1 MEIPMV
7 SLMDLQPEYLSLEVH
22 ECLVDGFR
30 ECKPRSKI
38 ERYSS
43 PSDCSVLE
51 IIDEGALF
59 ECRICQ
65 EEEEISNLEAPCA
78 CSGTLK
84 VS

>member
-1 MEIPMV
+1 MEIST

-22 ECLVDGFR
+22 ECLIDGFR

-38 ERYSS
+38 ERHSS
-43 PSDCSVLE
+43 SSDCSVLE
-51 IIDEGALF
+51 IDEGVLF